1 MFLKEIQLFNYK
13 NYQDKAISCTPG
25 INCFVGL
32 NGVGKTN
39 ILDAIYYMCM
49 TKSRFSSTDRNVM
62 RRGATYCRVVA
73 DFKIKT
79 KKSSLVLKL
88 VPGKRKEFELDK
100 AVYEKLS
107 DHIGEFPV
115 VIIAPDD
122 TDLVRE
128 GSEAR
133 RKFIDNT
140 LSQTD
145 KQYLE
150 HLLQYNRVLKQ
161 RSALLKMDG
170 QHMDVTDSLLASYDE
185 QLKAPAE
192 YIFEKRKAFVE
203 QLQPVF
209 YKYYALISG
218 EKEAVQIHY
227 KSKLQ
232 EMSWEEYIDS
242 YKLQDIHS
250 QRCNAGI
257 HKDDLVFEMNGERV
271 KQFSSQGQQKSF
283 VLALKLS
290 QYEQLRIAK
299 ERTPILLLD
308 DIFDK
313 LDNNRVNS
321 LMQLLCDE
329 TFGQIFITDTDV
341 NRIKKVVEGLDKPH
355 LIFELVNEEESVK
368 E

>member
-1 MFLKEIQLFNYK
+1 
-13 NYQDKAISCTPG
+13 
-25 INCFVGL
+25 
-32 NGVGKTN
+32 
-39 ILDAIYYMCM
+39 
-49 TKSRFSSTDRNVM
+49 M

-79 KKSSLVLKL
+79 KKSSLILKL

-133 RKFIDNT
+133 RKFMDNT

-341 NRIKKVVEGLDKPH
+341 TRIKKVVEGLDKPH
-355 LIFELVNEEESVK
+355 LIFELVIEEESVK

>member
-1 MFLKEIQLFNYK
+1 
-13 NYQDKAISCTPG
+13 
-25 INCFVGL
+25 
-32 NGVGKTN
+32 
-39 ILDAIYYMCM
+39 
-49 TKSRFSSTDRNVM
+49 M

-79 KKSSLVLKL
+79 KKSRLVLKL